1 MLQDQK
7 IGQYMHIPP
16 RDIFFS
22 QIFGELIGVPIN
34 YGIIQWVVSAKGPYL
49 LGEKKDPL
57 NQWTGQSLSNYNTL
71 SVQYVLVGPSRLFKE
86 HIYKPLPWSF
96 LFGAGA
102 PLVLYLLHRT
112 FPRAK
117 FNLWNVTI
125 FASGM
130 SQFYGNLSTGY
141 ASRFIV
147 GYISMRYFYRKR
159 FETWRRYNFQIA
171 AALDTAFNAT
181 MLMVFVFFSSGK
193 VISMPNWWGNNAESV
208 ERCFALDS

>member
-7 IGQYMHIPP
+7 IGHYMHIPP

-57 NQWTGQSLSNYNTL
+57 NQWTGQSLSSYNTL

-102 PLVLYLLHRT
+102 PLVLYLLHRA
-112 FPRAK
+112 FLGSSWAI
-117 FNLWNVTI
+117 LACD
-125 FASGM
+125 ASIGR
-130 SQFYGNLSTGY
+130 GLKPGGGII
-141 ASRFIV
+141 SRLQ
-147 GYISMRYFYRKR
+147 R
-159 FETWRRYNFQIA
+159 
-171 AALDTAFNAT
+171 
-181 MLMVFVFFSSGK
+181 
-193 VISMPNWWGNNAESV
+193 P
-208 ERCFALDS
+208 

>member
-7 IGQYMHIPP
+7 IGHYMHIPP

-34 YGIIQWVVSAKGPYL
+34 YGIIRWVVSAKGPYL

-57 NQWTGQSLSNYNTL
+57 NQWIGQSLSNYNTL
-71 SVQYVLVGPSRLFKE
+71 SVQYVLIGPSRLFGE

-102 PLVLYLLHRT
+102 PLALYLLHRA

-141 ASRFIV
+141 ISRFIV

-171 AALDTAFNAT
+171 AALGMFPVTHRYH
-181 MLMVFVFFSSGK
+181 
-193 VISMPNWWGNNAESV
+193 IS
-208 ERCFALDS
+208 